1 MDGFLASGYSQTE
14 PRVLSQPGHD
24 VSDWGQAPLVPSGLR
39 GRTTGDADFSWI
51 VCLACRS
58 GNMLVPMNVLDNT
71 GLHNGYQ
78 QWYDTAIL
86 RGERQSEI
94 HLYRSD
100 GTEIPLQ
107 VGAFVLFISY
117 FRTPY
122 FTLPPQPD
130 RYRMTSRY
138 FAPYKL
144 QRYGRE
150 VDTAWTFSSGRP
162 TDGFTTVPP
171 IGQGVWC
178 SSWFIYTDEGAPKP
192 DTCQPDRQLYLG
204 YDLNLSLDNTAP
216 AGRAQTI
223 TIDGYHDGFLTT
235 NAKVRR
241 MTIAVS
247 YDDGAS
253 WQNVPATATK
263 LNTYT
268 ATLHNPSLERT
279 SGAVSLKVS
288 AEDTEGNTV
297 EQTTYRAFG
306 LTAGHGRAVPAGL
319 AP

>member
-1 MDGFLASGYSQTE
+1 
-14 PRVLSQPGHD
+14 
-24 VSDWGQAPLVPSGLR
+24 
-39 GRTTGDADFSWI
+39 
-51 VCLACRS
+51 
-58 GNMLVPMNVLDNT
+58 
-71 GLHNGYQ
+71 
-78 QWYDTAIL
+78 
-86 RGERQSEI
+86 
-94 HLYRSD
+94 
-100 GTEIPLQ
+100 
-107 VGAFVLFISY
+107 
-117 FRTPY
+117 
-122 FTLPPQPD
+122 
-130 RYRMTSRY
+130 MTSRY

-144 QRYGRE
+144 QRYARE
-150 VDTAWTFSSGRP
+150 VDTAWTFSSQRP
-162 TDGFTTVPP
+162 TDGFTTQPP

-178 SSWFIYTDEGAPKP
+178 SSWFIYTAEGAPKAEA
-192 DTCQPDRQLYLG
+192 CQPNRQLYLG

-235 NAKVRR
+235 NAKVKR
-241 MTIAVS
+241 MTVAVS

-253 WQNVPATATK
+253 WQNVPTTATK

-288 AEDTEGNTV
+288 AEDVDGNTV

-306 LTAGHGRAVPAGL
+306 LTAGPGRAVPAGL